1 MITTIFRIVAQFMA
15 ALFCFIPALIGSYT
29 TGSNYTIP
37 QIDLSAAPGGRIR
50 RIWQS
55 STSRLWWTTAGT
67 IWLTQI
73 PSCSKTEIS

>member
-37 QIDLSAAPGGRIR
+37 QIDLSAAPAGVSAEFAELYE
-50 RIWQS
+50 Q
-55 STSRLWWTTAGT
+55 TVVAGT

>member
-37 QIDLSAAPGGRIR
+37 QIDLSAAPAAYPPNL
-50 RIWQS
+50 QS